1 MKHRARSAADP
12 ETSTEMSLEVS
23 AGVPLAPGESPAP
36 LRIKAQQVSVRA
48 SPARCVGKTDY
59 AHKSGSNSSV
69 HGRTKCSRSVEEIGV
84 TTELWNQQWW
94 GWNLLRGGSPS
105 RKWANNSKDAT
116 PHYPCSTSD
125 INSFF
130 GSSRHYSV
138 ESGRAYRASNQSSV
152 QRFGC

>member
-59 AHKSGSNSSV
+59 AH
-69 HGRTKCSRSVEEIGV
+69 TKCSRSVEEIGV

-105 RKWANNSKDAT
+105 RKWAYNSKDAT
-116 PHYPCSTSD
+116 PHY
-125 INSFF
+125 
-130 GSSRHYSV
+130 
-138 ESGRAYRASNQSSV
+138 
-152 QRFGC
+152 